1 MIILKEQH
9 TAAVSRWQDVATMAQ
24 KSQQHHEI
32 THRLIQAHQKRVST
46 ITAST
51 ATHSKGNETGKTNGK
66 NGKIN
71 EQQHGEGDVCYRASM
86 TTKDILFM
94 KKELHNVQDENIVLQ
109 AKLKISLQINDE
121 LKDTSNNVIKD
132 MVNTKIKI
140 IIALLRFFNVTNI
153 YYFDSFFFL
162 FFLYYK
168 IIFFKHTAQFR
179 I

>member
-1 MIILKEQH
+1 MSYLFILKEQH

-51 ATHSKGNETGKTNGK
+51 ATHSKGNETGNTNGK
-66 NGKIN
+66 NGKVN
-71 EQQHGEGDVCYRASM
+71 EKQHGEGDVCYRASM

-132 MVNTKIKI
+132 MVNTKIKK
-140 IIALLRFFNVTNI
+140 LL
-153 YYFDSFFFL
+153 L
-162 FFLYYK
+162 FFV
-168 IIFFKHTAQFR
+168 F
-179 I
+179 